1 MAEVIFSPKG
11 KVLKQF
17 PADFVGEYVIPDSVT
32 KIGFKAFAGCHG
44 LTSVTIPNSVRT
56 IELAAFVHCENLT
69 SITLPASIKRIGNGI
84 FYQCDKLEKV
94 SCLALNPK
102 KLLIEKNTI
111 TNAKFFGVEPQATL
125 YVPKGTIS
133 AYKSFTPWKN
143 FKSIES
149 I

>member
-1 MAEVIFSPKG
+1 MNQVIFSPKG

-17 PADFVGEYVIPDSVT
+17 PADFVGEYVIPDSVS
-32 KIGFKAFAGCHG
+32 KIGFKAFADCHG

-56 IELAAFVHCENLT
+56 IELAAFVNCENLT
-69 SITLPASIKRIGNGI
+69 SITLPASIKHIGNGI

-94 SCLALNPK
+94 SCLAPDLK
-102 KLLIEKNTI
+102 KILIEKNTI
-111 TNAKFFGVEPQATL
+111 TNTKFFGVEPQATL
-125 YVPKGTIS
+125 FVPKQALS
-133 AYKSFTPWKN
+133 AYKKLVPWKN